1 MAWKFHKKYRIKDK
15 NILGIIDQNPNRI
28 GHSVYGY
35 MISSP
40 KELSTKKPDYVVA
53 TVKNRARIIYF
64 EINTYLQ
71 ENYPN
76 IKLYPNI
83 FE

>member
-1 MAWKFHKKYRIKDK
+1 
-15 NILGIIDQNPNRI
+15 
-28 GHSVYGY
+28 